1 METRLRLLLVLN
13 GLPRP
18 QVQVTLHDNQ
28 GRFLARPDLLY
39 REQGLALE
47 YDGGT
52 HRDSIAEDNRRQNR
66 LLAAG
71 FRLLRFAAA
80 DLQRTPETVVA
91 LVRNQ
96 LAKVQSPADAR
107 YLVRDSVLAPA
118 DAPNSPDYSK
128 AVR

>member
-1 METRLRLLLVLN
+1 MESRLRLLLVLN

-18 QVQVTLHDNQ
+18 EVQVTLHDSF

-52 HRDSIAEDNRRQNR
+52 HRDSIVDDNRRQNR
-66 LLAAG
+66 LLTAG

-91 LVRNQ
+91 LVRNE
-96 LAKVQSPADAR
+96 LAKGQSPA
-107 YLVRDSVLAPA
+107 LRDRRQRTTRSPAP
-118 DAPNSPDYSK
+118 P
-128 AVR
+128 